1 MAAPP
6 GRQQAQFRRPPP
18 QAPTS
23 PRGRPTPKRSRSY
36 TGPRDHAD
44 DDSLPSNK
52 RQCSREEY
60 VPAGRGG
67 DDHDAGPRQLL
78 DSYRPDDEYSKGRD
92 NYHSHD
98 EGGDDDDDDDDD
110 DKASIPVRLGNHRV
124 LPPTGLQIRGGAS
137 VRENGPHPGI
147 KQEPEHYDGPN
158 LSPRPLSIGRP
169 LLDRNNNDIFWN
181 LPSQFHGPF
190 TSLIRALDGFTPDLE
205 YVSGPKYADS
215 ATYAAYKMLR
225 RLAGLTH
232 TLNNRKG
239 PGSKALEDLR
249 HQLAD
254 ANEMNETLSAE
265 IRALNAS
272 LVNMTKDRE
281 AAARATSIR
290 AEHKPELAKQ
300 TAELVTNVER
310 LEREVQAK
318 KEDRAKLVAK
328 LRQLEQEAQ
337 VDKDDKT
344 KLTESVTRLE
354 SEVQAEKDSKIKL
367 VQSVEHLE
375 KEAQVMRAD
384 KAKLEAVAEQT
395 AKERHSLAMRL
406 KEEAQRA
413 ERAQMDVSQS
423 PDTSGMSK
431 FEASSFKNTLNQ
443 LRDRKNKLAEEVAG
457 LRTQNRAL
465 TDENDRLR
473 DQDGAMTQLRNGK
486 DVSAEQVAGLRNQN
500 EALAE
505 ENGRLRDQVR
515 GLTKESDSLKDRI
528 RVVSRESD
536 SIKDQVCDLMKEK
549 EKLNDNIRSLAS
561 EKQGFKCQSLA
572 LKESKDELLG
582 KMENLTGEKD
592 NLAKEI
598 SRLNE
603 QVHDLKKAKE
613 VFLAKI
619 NTLGKVNKVLA
630 DDKGTIGKAHKA
642 LDDQVMLLNTRV
654 SSLVEENKGLAA
666 EKSTLGKANKTLDDQ
681 VMLLNT
687 RVYTLVEENKSLAG
701 EKETL
706 SEENADLNDKVLTLT
721 KTKEKYIATVNN
733 LGDER
738 NSLAKLLAQKDS
750 EIQTLQTQALSAA
763 QHQAVVAGG
772 IQGPGH
778 AAGATNSHI
787 GEPGRS
793 AQEPSPYI
801 KQEPRQFQLPTPTTS
816 SGPGFPRAPS
826 RAISIDTLPSPSPG
840 PGGQVQTVTLP
851 GPESRDLARLSHLLN
866 EGLSFLIRKIVEWDL
881 SQNKV
886 VIDFAAN
893 VILSRI
899 AADTCLPTV
908 SRANGHW
915 EVQEPWLTGEALA
928 LQARVRHV
936 ANANS
941 VDEQFM
947 RLCSLVERLRNPA
960 QIPNL
965 LVAAIPTLAAS
976 LMKADFSCSSAT
988 AMAFLETMRSLPP
1001 PSPAV
1006 GQAFNTRRA
1015 ALALMICELCRV
1027 LERTL
1032 PDAKRSIWKIGSILG
1047 PDAHAA
1053 SEKLPIGKLA
1063 DNLSYGSSAHLT
1075 KTHLAAECGDRFCL
1089 LPVPGVEGRPQREIG
1104 LLYPGGESR
1113 EGEAEEGQYFL
1124 MIDFA
1129 GPALRLVDSELADM
1143 KDMRATKGE
1152 SLRYDLAISRDVGGR
1167 EVELFHV
1174 AAAPKKV
1181 FMFWV
1186 NYVQGFK

>member
-6 GRQQAQFRRPPP
+6 GHQQAQFRRPPP

-98 EGGDDDDDDDDD
+98 EGGDHDDDDDDDDDD

-147 KQEPEHYDGPN
+147 KQEPEHYDEPN

-225 RLAGLTH
+225 LLAGLTH

-290 AEHKPELAKQ
+290 AEHKAELAKQ

-354 SEVQAEKDSKIKL
+354 SEVQAEKDSKTKL

-413 ERAQMDVSQS
+413 GRAQMDVSQN

-473 DQDGAMTQLRNGK
+473 DQ
-486 DVSAEQVAGLRNQN
+486 
-500 EALAE
+500 
-505 ENGRLRDQVR
+505 VR

-528 RVVSRESD
+528 RVMSRESD
-536 SIKDQVCDLMKEK
+536 SLKDQVCDLMKEK

-561 EKQGFKCQSLA
+561 EKQGLKCQPLA
-572 LKESKDELLG
+572 LKEFKDELLG

-619 NTLGKVNKVLA
+619 NTLGK
-630 DDKGTIGKAHKA
+630 AHKA

-666 EKSTLGKANKTLDDQ
+666 EKSTLGKANKALEDQ

-706 SEENADLNDKVLTLT
+706 SEKNADLNDKVLTLT

-851 GPESRDLARLSHLLN
+851 GPESSDLARLSHLLN
-866 EGLSFLIRKIVEWDL
+866 EGLSFLIRKIVERDL

-899 AADTCLPTV
+899 AADTCRPTV
-908 SRANGHW
+908 SQANGHW

-936 ANANS
+936 ADANS

-947 RLCSLVERLRNPA
+947 RLCSLVEHLRNPA
-960 QIPNL
+960 QTPNL

-1047 PDAHAA
+1047 PDAQAA

-1063 DNLSYGSSAHLT
+1063 DNLSYGSSVHLT

>member
-6 GRQQAQFRRPPP
+6 GHQQAQFRRPPP

-98 EGGDDDDDDDDD
+98 EGGDHDDDDDDDDDD

-147 KQEPEHYDGPN
+147 KQEPEHYDEPN

-225 RLAGLTH
+225 LLAGLTH

-290 AEHKPELAKQ
+290 AEHKAELAKQ

-354 SEVQAEKDSKIKL
+354 SEVQAEKDSKTKL

-413 ERAQMDVSQS
+413 GRAQMDVSQN

-473 DQDGAMTQLRNGK
+473 DQ
-486 DVSAEQVAGLRNQN
+486 
-500 EALAE
+500 
-505 ENGRLRDQVR
+505 VR

-528 RVVSRESD
+528 RVMSRESD
-536 SIKDQVCDLMKEK
+536 SLKDQVCDLMKEK

-561 EKQGFKCQSLA
+561 EKQGLMCQSLA
-572 LKESKDELLG
+572 LKEFKDELLG

-619 NTLGKVNKVLA
+619 NTLGK
-630 DDKGTIGKAHKA
+630 AHKA

-666 EKSTLGKANKTLDDQ
+666 EKSTLGKANKALDDQ

-706 SEENADLNDKVLTLT
+706 SEKNADLNDKVLTLT

-851 GPESRDLARLSHLLN
+851 GPESSDLARLSHLLN
-866 EGLSFLIRKIVEWDL
+866 EGLSFLIRKIVERDL

-899 AADTCLPTV
+899 AADTCRPTV
-908 SRANGHW
+908 SQANGHW

-936 ANANS
+936 ADANS

-947 RLCSLVERLRNPA
+947 RLCSLVEHLRNPA
-960 QIPNL
+960 QTPNL

-1047 PDAHAA
+1047 PDAQAA

-1063 DNLSYGSSAHLT
+1063 DNLSYGSSVHLT

>member
-6 GRQQAQFRRPPP
+6 GHQQAQFRRPPP

-98 EGGDDDDDDDDD
+98 EGGDHDDDDDDDDDD

-147 KQEPEHYDGPN
+147 KQEPEHYDEPN

-225 RLAGLTH
+225 LLAGLTH

-290 AEHKPELAKQ
+290 AEHKAELAKQ

-354 SEVQAEKDSKIKL
+354 SEVQAEKDSKTKL

-413 ERAQMDVSQS
+413 GRAQMDVSQN

-473 DQDGAMTQLRNGK
+473 DQ
-486 DVSAEQVAGLRNQN
+486 
-500 EALAE
+500 
-505 ENGRLRDQVR
+505 VR

-528 RVVSRESD
+528 RVMSRESD
-536 SIKDQVCDLMKEK
+536 SLKDQVCDLMKEK

-561 EKQGFKCQSLA
+561 EKQGLKCQSLA
-572 LKESKDELLG
+572 LKEFKDELLG

-619 NTLGKVNKVLA
+619 NTLGK
-630 DDKGTIGKAHKA
+630 AHKA

-666 EKSTLGKANKTLDDQ
+666 EKSTLGKANKALDDQ

-706 SEENADLNDKVLTLT
+706 SEKNADLNDKVLTLT

-851 GPESRDLARLSHLLN
+851 GPESSDLARLSHLLN
-866 EGLSFLIRKIVEWDL
+866 EGLSFLIRKIVERDL

-899 AADTCLPTV
+899 AADTCRPTV
-908 SRANGHW
+908 SQANGHW

-936 ANANS
+936 ADANS

-947 RLCSLVERLRNPA
+947 RLCSLVEHLRNPA
-960 QIPNL
+960 QTPNL

-1047 PDAHAA
+1047 PDAQAA

-1063 DNLSYGSSAHLT
+1063 DNLSYGSSVHLT

>member
-6 GRQQAQFRRPPP
+6 GHQQAQFRRPPP

-44 DDSLPSNK
+44 DDSFPSNK

-60 VPAGRGG
+60 APAGRGG
-67 DDHDAGPRQLL
+67 DEHDAGPRQLL
-78 DSYRPDDEYSKGRD
+78 DSYRPDDDDGYSKGRD

-98 EGGDDDDDDDDD
+98 EGGDDDDDDDDDD

-147 KQEPEHYDGPN
+147 KQEPGQSYR
-158 LSPRPLSIGRP
+158 SPPARASDANEG
-169 LLDRNNNDIFWN
+169 LLDRRDNSIFWN
-181 LPSQFHGPF
+181 LPEHFHLPF
-190 TSLIRALDGFTPDLE
+190 KTVIKTLDEFRPHLE
-205 YVSGPKYADS
+205 YSHGPKYTTQAINQVYR
-215 ATYAAYKMLR
+215 TVR
-225 RLAGLTH
+225 HLAGITH
-232 TLNNRKG
+232 TLNNDFERLGAATVDIREGLFDARRKND
-239 PGSKALEDLR
+239 DL
-249 HQLAD
+249 L
-254 ANEMNETLSAE
+254 AE
-265 IRALNAS
+265 IRALKHNAS
-272 LVNMTKDRE
+272 VAKTKRDRE
-281 AAARATSIR
+281 AK
-290 AEHKPELAKQ
+290 EHNTEMTKKTTQLMA
-300 TAELVTNVER
+300 NVER

-318 KEDRAKLVAK
+318 KDDRAKLVAR
-328 LRQLEQEAQ
+328 LDQQEKDAQ
-337 VDKDDKT
+337 AVKDDRA
-344 KLTESVTRLE
+344 KLADSVKRLE
-354 SEVQAEKDSKIKL
+354 SELQAEKDDKAKL
-367 VQSVEHLE
+367 VEGVERLE
-375 KEAQVMRAD
+375 KEAQVMKED

-406 KEEAQRA
+406 KEETQRA
-413 ERAQMDVSQS
+413 ERAQTDLGQS

-431 FEASSFKNTLNQ
+431 SEASCFKNTLNQ

-457 LRTQNRAL
+457 LRTINRVLA
-465 TDENDRLR
+465 DESDRL
-473 DQDGAMTQLRNGK
+473 K
-486 DVSAEQVAGLRNQN
+486 
-500 EALAE
+500 
-505 ENGRLRDQVR
+505 DQVR
-515 GLTKESDSLKDRI
+515 GLTKEGDSFKDRIRAMTREGDSLKD
-528 RVVSRESD
+528 
-536 SIKDQVCDLMKEK
+536 QVCNLTKEK
-549 EKLNDNIRSLAS
+549 EKLNDSIRSLAS

-572 LKESKDELLG
+572 LKESKDELVG

-592 NLAKEI
+592 SLAKQN
-598 SRLNE
+598 SLLND
-603 QVHDLKKAKE
+603 QLTDLKQSKE

-619 NTLGKVNKVLA
+619 NTLGKVNKALA
-630 DDKGTIGKAHKA
+630 GEKGTLGKANKA
-642 LDDQVMLLNTRV
+642 LDDQVTLLNTRV
-654 SSLVEENKGLAA
+654 SSLVEENKGLAG
-666 EKSTLGKANKTLDDQ
+666 EKNALGKSNKALDDQ

-706 SEENADLNDKVLTLT
+706 SKENADLNDKVLALT

-750 EIQTLQTQALSAA
+750 EIQALQAQALSAA
-763 QHQAVVAGG
+763 QHQGGGAGG

-778 AAGATNSHI
+778 PTVTTNSHV
-787 GEPGRS
+787 GEHGRS

-826 RAISIDTLPSPSPG
+826 RAISIDTLPSPGPGPG
-840 PGGQVQTVTLP
+840 PGGQAQTMTLP
-851 GPESRDLARLSHLLN
+851 APASSDLARLSHLLN
-866 EGLSFLIRKIVEWDL
+866 EDLSFLIRKILEWDL
-881 SQNKV
+881 GQNKV

-899 AADTCLPTV
+899 AADTCRPAVTQN
-908 SRANGHW
+908 SGHW

-947 RLCSLVERLRNPA
+947 RLCSLVEHLRNPA
-960 QIPNL
+960 QTPDL

-1047 PDAHAA
+1047 PDAQAA

-1143 KDMRATKGE
+1143 KDMRATKGD
-1152 SLRYDLAISRDVGGR
+1152 SLRYDLAISRDEGGR

>member
-6 GRQQAQFRRPPP
+6 PGHQQAQFRRPPP
-18 QAPTS
+18 LPLPPTS

-36 TGPRDHAD
+36 TRLRDHAD

-52 RQCSREEY
+52 RRQCSREEY
-60 VPAGRGG
+60 VPIGRGG
-67 DDHDAGPRQLL
+67 DDRDAGPRQLI
-78 DSYRPDDEYSKGRD
+78 DSYRPDDDDEYDPRHQYFKGQG
-92 NYHSHD
+92 NYRSDD
-98 EGGDDDDDDDDD
+98 EDGDHDDDDDD
-110 DKASIPVRLGNHRV
+110 DKTSIPVRLGNHRV

-147 KQEPEHYDGPN
+147 KQEPEHYDEPN

-169 LLDRNNNDIFWN
+169 LLDRFSNDIFWN
-181 LPSQFHGPF
+181 LPSQYHGPF
-190 TSLIRALDGFTPDLE
+190 TCLIKALDRFTPDLE
-205 YVSGPKYADS
+205 YVSGPKYADT
-215 ATYAAYKMLR
+215 ATHAAYKALR
-225 RLAGLTH
+225 HVAGLTH
-232 TLNNRKG
+232 TLNNNKKG
-239 PGSKALEDLR
+239 PSSKVVEDLR
-249 HQLAD
+249 QQVAE
-254 ANEMNETLSAE
+254 ANERNGTLSAE

-281 AAARATSIR
+281 AAARATSLR
-290 AEHKPELAKQ
+290 AEHKAELAKQ

-328 LRQLEQEAQ
+328 LRRLEQEAQ
-337 VDKDDKT
+337 ANKDDKA
-344 KLTESVTRLE
+344 KLAESLTRLE
-354 SEVQAEKDSKIKL
+354 SEVQAEKDNKAKL
-367 VQSVEHLE
+367 VESVERLE
-375 KEAQVMRAD
+375 KEAQVMKDD

-395 AKERHSLAMRL
+395 AKERHSLAIRL
-406 KEEAQRA
+406 QEEAERA
-413 ERAQMDVSQS
+413 ERAQSDLRQS

-431 FEASSFKNTLNQ
+431 SEASSFKNTLNQ

-457 LRTQNRAL
+457 LWTQNRAL
-465 TDENDRLR
+465 I
-473 DQDGAMTQLRNGK
+473 
-486 DVSAEQVAGLRNQN
+486 
-500 EALAE
+500 E

-515 GLTKESDSLKDRI
+515 GLTREGDSLKDRI
-528 RVVSRESD
+528 RVITREGD
-536 SIKDQVCDLMKEK
+536 SLKGQVCDLIKGK

-582 KMENLTGEKD
+582 KIENLTGEKD
-592 NLAKEI
+592 NLAREN
-598 SRLNE
+598 SRLND
-603 QVHDLKKAKE
+603 QVTDLKQSKE

-619 NTLGKVNKVLA
+619 NTLGKVNNVLA
-630 DDKGTIGKAHKA
+630 DEKGTLGKANKA

-654 SSLVEENKGLAA
+654 SSLLEEKKGLAG
-666 EKSTLGKANKTLDDQ
+666 EKGTLGKSNKALDDQ

-687 RVYTLVEENKSLAG
+687 RVYTLVEENKCLAG
-701 EKETL
+701 DKERL
-706 SEENADLNDKVLTLT
+706 SKENGDLNDKVLTLT

-738 NSLAKLLAQKDS
+738 NSLAKLLAQKDL
-750 EIQTLQTQALSAA
+750 EIQALQTQALSAA
-763 QHQAVVAGG
+763 QHQAGGAEG
-772 IQGPGH
+772 IQNPGH
-778 AAGATNSHI
+778 AAGATNSHV

-816 SGPGFPRAPS
+816 SGPGFPKAPS
-826 RAISIDTLPSPSPG
+826 RAISIDTLPSPGPGPG
-840 PGGQVQTVTLP
+840 PGGQVQTMTLP
-851 GPESRDLARLSHLLN
+851 APESSDLARLSHLLN
-866 EGLSFLIRKIVEWDL
+866 EDLSFLIRKILEWDL

-886 VIDFAAN
+886 VIDFVAN

-899 AADTCLPTV
+899 AADTWCPAVTQT
-908 SRANGHW
+908 RGHW

-947 RLCSLVERLRNPA
+947 RLCSLVEHLRNPA
-960 QIPNL
+960 RTPNL

-976 LMKADFSCSSAT
+976 LMEADFSSSSAT

-1001 PSPAV
+1001 PPPAV

-1047 PDAHAA
+1047 PDAQAA

-1089 LPVPGVEGRPQREIG
+1089 LPVPGVEGRPPREIG